1 MIRLKAEATESGLEV
16 RTERGTWNDGW
27 FDAMP
32 ALPSAPLERAACL
45 ALLAFAAALQL
56 SIAAADILLTIAAL
70 LWARPRRSATT
81 SASKCRGCSGRS
93 PPTRRR
99 RSSRRSSPSTRA
111 SAWSTPS
118 SSSCSIIVPLTY
130 RLFRGRR
137 ALLAVDVIITIGAIS
152 ATWGIVQ
159 YLILNFDHLGR
170 RPQGALGLYMTYS
183 GLLMLVACA
192 AVSRVMFA
200 KHHRAWAAL
209 VLPALLLALVFTFTR
224 SAWVG
229 ACVGIG
235 LLFLLRDFRLMG
247 LLPVA
252 LGGVPRACAPASL
265 TTRLYSTFSLKD
277 PSNVDRVAMMKSG
290 LPHHQGR
297 PADRRRARHGHPGL
311 SALPRQERGQPA
323 QPAPAQR
330 AAADRGGA
338 RPAGARASGSGS
350 SSRWCAIS
358 CGAGDPTFPSLSN
371 AGLAVIGAMLAA
383 GLFEYNFGDSEF
395 LMLFL
400 VLVTLPYAAERAP
413 VAAAAPL
420 PHARRAD

>member
-1 MIRLKAEATESGLEV
+1 MRTQATS
-16 RTERGTWNDGW
+16 TWNDIG
-27 FDAMP
+27 FDAVP

-70 LWARPRRSATT
+70 LWVGLLIRNHERVEVPPMFWPLAAYGAATLVAAFFSIDPRT
-81 SASKCRGCSGRS
+81 SLIDSKQLVLL
-93 PPTRRR
+93 
-99 RSSRRSSPSTRA
+99 
-111 SAWSTPS
+111 
-118 SSSCSIIVPLTY
+118 IIVPLTY
-130 RLFRGRR
+130 RLFRGPR
-137 ALLAVDVIITIGAIS
+137 ALLAVDVIITIGALS

-170 RPQGALGLYMTYS
+170 RPAGALGHYMTYS

-209 VLPALLLALVFTFTR
+209 VLPALVLALLFTFTR

-235 LLFLLRDFRLMG
+235 LLFLLRDFRLLA

-252 LGGVPRACAPASL
+252 FGAFLAFAPSEL
-265 TTRLYSTFSLKD
+265 TTRLYSTFSLTD

-290 LPHHQGR
+290 FRIIKDDPLTGVGPNMIIEVYPHYRDKTAVNQLNPHLHNVPLQIAAERGLPALAVWIWFIATLVR
-297 PADRRRARHGHPGL
+297 DFLRRRK
-311 SALPRQERGQPA
+311 SA
-323 QPAPAQR
+323 
-330 AAADRGGA
+330 
-338 RPAGARASGSGS
+338 
-350 SSRWCAIS
+350 W
-358 CGAGDPTFPSLSN
+358 PSLSN
-371 AGLAVIGAMLAA
+371 AGLAAIGAMLAA

-400 VLVTLPYAAERAP
+400 VLVTLPYAAEAGAGAP
-413 VAAAAPL
+413 EASQAAQF
-420 PHARRAD
+420 PHVRRAD

>member
-1 MIRLKAEATESGLEV
+1 M
-16 RTERGTWNDGW
+16 RTEAANTWNDGW

-45 ALLAFAAALQL
+45 ALLAFAAALQV
-56 SIAAADILLTIAAL
+56 SIAAADILLTIAGL
-70 LWARPRRSATT
+70 LWVGVLIRNHERVEVPWMFWPLLAYAGATLVAAVFSVDPRVSLIDC
-81 SASKCRGCSGRS
+81 KQLVLLV
-93 PPTRRR
+93 
-99 RSSRRSSPSTRA
+99 
-111 SAWSTPS
+111 
-118 SSSCSIIVPLTY
+118 IVPLTY

-137 ALLAVDVIITIGAIS
+137 ALLAVDVVITIGALS

-170 RPQGALGLYMTYS
+170 RPQGTLGHYMTYS

-209 VLPALLLALVFTFTR
+209 VLPALALALIFTFTR

-235 LLFLLRDFRLMG
+235 MLFLLRDFRLLA

-252 LGGVPRACAPASL
+252 LGGFLAFAPAEL
-265 TTRLYSTFSLKD
+265 TARLYSTFSLSD

-290 LPHHQGR
+290 FHIIKDDPLTGVGPDMIIQVYPHYRDKTAVNQLSPHLHNVPLQIAAERGLPALAVWLWFIGTLVR
-297 PADRRRARHGHPGL
+297 DFLRRR
-311 SALPRQERGQPA
+311 
-323 QPAPAQR
+323 
-330 AAADRGGA
+330 
-338 RPAGARASGSGS
+338 GSEY
-350 SSRWCAIS
+350 
-358 CGAGDPTFPSLSN
+358 PSLSN
-371 AGLAVIGAMLAA
+371 AGLAAIGAMLAA

-413 VAAAAPL
+413 VTSGTPL

>member
-1 MIRLKAEATESGLEV
+1 MRTQQATS
-16 RTERGTWNDGW
+16 TWNDGW
-27 FDAMP
+27 FDAVP

-56 SIAAADILLTIAAL
+56 SIAAADILLTIAAILWVGL
-70 LWARPRRSATT
+70 LVRNRERVEVPPMFWPLAAYAGATLVAAFFSVDPRT
-81 SASKCRGCSGRS
+81 SLIDSKQLLLL
-93 PPTRRR
+93 
-99 RSSRRSSPSTRA
+99 
-111 SAWSTPS
+111 
-118 SSSCSIIVPLTY
+118 IIVPLTY
-130 RLFRGRR
+130 RLFRGPR
-137 ALLAVDVIITIGAIS
+137 ALLAVDVIITIGALS
-152 ATWGIVQ
+152 ATWGIIQ

-170 RPQGALGLYMTYS
+170 RPAGALGHYMTYS

-209 VLPALLLALVFTFTR
+209 VLPALVLALLFTFTR

-235 LLFLLRDFRLMG
+235 LLFLLRDFRLLG

-252 LGGVPRACAPASL
+252 LAGFLAFAPAEL
-265 TTRLYSTFSLKD
+265 TARLYSTFSLTD

-290 LPHHQGR
+290 LRIIKDDPLTGVGPNMIIEVYPHYRDKTAVNQLNPHLHNVPLQIAAERGL
-297 PADRRRARHGHPGL
+297 PALLVWIWFIATLVRDFLRRRK
-311 SALPRQERGQPA
+311 S
-323 QPAPAQR
+323 
-330 AAADRGGA
+330 D
-338 RPAGARASGSGS
+338 S
-350 SSRWCAIS
+350 
-358 CGAGDPTFPSLSN
+358 PSLPN

-400 VLVTLPYAAERAP
+400 VLVTLPYAAEAAMGVPAASASAP
-413 VAAAAPL
+413 F
-420 PHARRAD
+420 PHVRRAD